1 MSEAGYDSNWIDQYN
16 IVPYFDLPSDLR
28 LC

>member
-1 MSEAGYDSNWIDQYN
+1 MSEAGWDYNWIDQYN